1 MVAYKGYTISRRSI
15 KKTCGSYNKSALTAP
30 ENVPAERRVSIIGS
44 VVQMNEAM
52 KRTDRKTY
60 HRLVI
65 AFCIFAFAAAVVI
78 GRLALYQI
86 RDHEYYQ
93 NLVLDQITVSADVN
107 PKRGDILDTNGNP
120 LATNKTV
127 YNVII
132 SPSDIKDAQEAIDK
146 KNSNDKTDD
155 DVVYDWTSP
164 DGSAYYH
171 GSSQKDLICTF
182 LSYQLGVES
191 SMIEEKAA
199 KTDRMYEVIK
209 RDVEENVNE
218 KIREFISEYGLTNQ
232 IYDRASYKRYYPYGD
247 LACHVLGFTNSDG
260 VGIYGLEKYYNNLL
274 EGTSGKYILAQDAKR
289 RDMPFEYEAY
299 VETENGGDLEITID
313 RYIQTELE
321 NQLEATWND
330 SAAGNRVTGIVMDVE
345 TGGILAMATYPSFDL
360 NSPFSLDETS
370 ASILAELTE
379 GTDEYNEKR
388 LDLLYAMW
396 SNKAITETY
405 EPGSTFKVI
414 TTAAALEE
422 KVVTFDTPFTCT
434 GSLMIP
440 NYPRAISC
448 HDTNGHGTLAFR
460 YGLQQS
466 CNPTL
471 MQVAALL
478 GEDKFYDYFEAFGY
492 TGKTGID
499 LPAEVG
505 GIYTPRKDFN
515 NVSLAVYSFGQTF
528 KTTPI
533 QQLTAIATV
542 ANGGYYVRPHLF
554 KSLLDDDGNVIQ
566 SFETDVRRQ
575 VVSTNVCREISDV
588 LEDGVSG
595 NGGAKNAYV
604 KGYKVAAK
612 TGTSE
617 KRDKVDENGEKSYRV
632 GSCVGYAPSDD
643 PKIAAIIIVD
653 EPMKGAVYGSTV
665 AAPYLSKLFASVL
678 PYLGVEK
685 HYTEKDLA
693 TMEVTVSSYVGSD
706 PSVAKNDLIYYGLGF
721 EFIGTGDVI
730 TAQVPAEGS
739 VMNSENGKVILYC
752 GEPEPAPYIEVP
764 DLVGKNADVAN
775 SMVIGSGLNIRMT
788 GASSGTLATVV
799 SQSPAAGTMAS
810 RGQIVEI
817 ELRYL
822 DGTD

>member
-1 MVAYKGYTISRRSI
+1 MDKEQ
-15 KKTCGSYNKSALTAP
+15 N
-30 ENVPAERRVSIIGS
+30 
-44 VVQMNEAM
+44 
-52 KRTDRKTY
+52 RTDRKTY

-65 AFCIFAFAAAVVI
+65 AFCLFAVASAVII

-86 RDHEYYQ
+86 RDHDYYQ
-93 NLVLDQITVSADVN
+93 DQVLDQITVSADVN
-107 PKRGDILDTNGNP
+107 PERGDILDTNGNP
-120 LATNKTV
+120 IATNKTV
-127 YNVII
+127 YNIII
-132 SPSDIKDAQEAIDK
+132 SPSDIKDAQETIDK
-146 KNSNDKTDD
+146 KNSDNDSEN
-155 DVVYDWTSP
+155 DVYYDWTAP
-164 DGSAYYH
+164 DGSASYR
-171 GSSQKDLICTF
+171 GTSQKDLICAY
-182 LSYQLGVES
+182 LSYQLDVDYS
-191 SMIEEKAA
+191 VIAEKAA
-199 KTDRMYEVIK
+199 KTERMYEVIK
-209 RDVEENVNE
+209 KDVEENVNE
-218 KIREFISEYGLTNQ
+218 KIRDFIDKYGLTNQ
-232 IYDRASYKRYYPYGD
+232 IYDRASSKRYYPYGD
-247 LACHVLGFTNSDG
+247 LACHVIGFTNSDG
-260 VGIYGLEKYYNNLL
+260 VGVYGLEKYYNNLL

-289 RDMPFEYEAY
+289 NDMPFEYEAY
-299 VETENGGDLEITID
+299 IETENGGNLEITLD
-313 RYIQTELE
+313 RYIQTELQ

-330 SAAGNRVTGIVMDVE
+330 SAAGNRVTGIVMNVE
-345 TGGILAMATYPSFDL
+345 TGGILGMATYPSFDL
-360 NSPFSLDETS
+360 NEPFELDAKSKEVLS
-370 ASILAELTE
+370 EYEE
-379 GTDEYNEKR
+379 GTDEYNDKR
-388 LDLLYAMW
+388 LELLYAMW

-405 EPGSTFKVI
+405 EPGSTFKII

-440 NYPRAISC
+440 NYPRPISC

-478 GEDKFYDYFEAFGY
+478 GEEKFYDYFESFGY

-505 GIYTPRKDFN
+505 GIYTPRSDFT

-542 ANGGYYVRPHLF
+542 ANGGYAVTPHFF
-554 KSLLDDDGNVIQ
+554 KAAVDDNGKVIKNYETNVK
-566 SFETDVRRQ
+566 RQ
-575 VVSTNVCREISDV
+575 VVSTEVCREISEV

-617 KRDKVDENGEKSYRV
+617 KRDKVDENGEKSFRV

-665 AAPYLSKLFASVL
+665 AAPYLSKLLGSLL

-685 HYTEKDLA
+685 QYTEADLA
-693 TMEVTVSSYVGSD
+693 SMEVTVSNYVGSD
-706 PSVAKNDLIYYGLGF
+706 PAVARENLISKGIGF
-721 EFIGTGDVI
+721 EIIGDGDVV
-730 TAQVPAEGS
+730 TSQVPAEGS
-739 VMNSENGKVILYC
+739 VMSNENGNVILYC
-752 GEPEPAPYIEVP
+752 GDAEPVAYIEIP
-764 DLVGKNADVAN
+764 DLVGKSAEVAN
-775 SMVIGSGLNIRMT
+775 SMVIGSGLNIRFT
-788 GASSGTLATVV
+788 GASAGSTVSV
-799 SQSPAAGTMAS
+799 VGQTPSAGTMALP
-810 RGQIVEI
+810 GQVVEV

>member
-1 MVAYKGYTISRRSI
+1 M
-15 KKTCGSYNKSALTAP
+15 N
-30 ENVPAERRVSIIGS
+30 AE
-44 VVQMNEAM
+44 QN
-52 KRTDRKTY
+52 RTDRKTY
-60 HRLVI
+60 HKLVI
-65 AFCIFAFAAAVVI
+65 AFCLFAFAAAIII

-93 NLVLDQITVSADVN
+93 DQVLDQITVSADVN
-107 PKRGDILDTNGNP
+107 PERGDILDTNGNP

-132 SPSDIKDAQEAIDK
+132 SPSDINEAQKDVDK
-146 KNSNDKTDD
+146 KNSDD
-155 DVVYDWTSP
+155 DPDNDVFYDWTSP
-164 DGSAYYH
+164 DGTASYR
-171 GSSQKDLICTF
+171 GTSQKDLICSY
-182 LSYQLGVES
+182 LSYQLGVEYS
-191 SMIEEKAA
+191 TVAEKAA
-199 KTDRMYEVIK
+199 KTDRMYELIG

-218 KIREFISEYGLTNQ
+218 KIREFIDKFGLTNQ
-232 IYDRASYKRYYPYGD
+232 IYDRASSKRYYPYGD

-274 EGTSGKYILAQDAKR
+274 EGTSGKYILAQDARKN
-289 RDMPFEYEAY
+289 DMPFEYEAY
-299 VETENGGDLEITID
+299 IETENGQNLEITID
-313 RYIQTELE
+313 RYIQTELQ

-330 SAAGNRVTGIVMDVE
+330 SGAGNRVTGIVMNVE
-345 TGGILAMATYPSFDL
+345 TGGILGMATYPSFDL
-360 NSPFSLDETS
+360 NEPFVLDETS
-370 ASILAELTE
+370 KAALDECGFEE
-379 GTDEYNEKR
+379 GSEEYTEKR
-388 LDLLYAMW
+388 LELLYSMW
-396 SNKAITETY
+396 GNKAVLDTY

-440 NYPRAISC
+440 NYPKPISC
-448 HDTNGHGTLAFR
+448 HNTNGHGTLAFR

-466 CNPTL
+466 CNPAL

-499 LPAEVG
+499 LPSESG
-505 GIYTPRKDFN
+505 GIYTPRSDFN

-542 ANGGYYVRPHLF
+542 ANGGYYITPHLF
-554 KSLLDDDGNVIQ
+554 KSIVDDDGNVVKNY
-566 SFETDVRRQ
+566 ETDVKRQ
-575 VVSTNVCREISDV
+575 VVSTEVCREISDV
-588 LEDGVSG
+588 LEDGVSHD
-595 NGGAKNAYV
+595 GGAKNAYV

-617 KRDKVDENGEKSYRV
+617 KRDKFDENGERPYRV

-665 AAPYLSKLFASVL
+665 AAPYLSKLFASLL

-685 HYTEKDLA
+685 QYTEADLA
-693 TMEVTVSSYVGSD
+693 SLEVTVGAYVGSD
-706 PSVAKNDLIYYGLGF
+706 PAVAKEDLINKGIGF
-721 EFIGTGDVI
+721 EIIGDGDVV

-739 VMNSENGKVILYC
+739 VMSNENGNVILYC
-752 GEPEPAPYIEVP
+752 GDAEPTPYIEVP
-764 DLVGKNADVAN
+764 DLMGKGAEVAN
-775 SMVIGSGLNIRMT
+775 SMVIGSGLNIRFT
-788 GASSGTLATVV
+788 GASSGSTATVV
-799 SQSPAAGTMAS
+799 GQSPSAGTMALP
-810 RGQIVEI
+810 GQVVEV

>member
-1 MVAYKGYTISRRSI
+1 MD
-15 KKTCGSYNKSALTAP
+15 
-30 ENVPAERRVSIIGS
+30 AER
-44 VVQMNEAM
+44 N
-52 KRTDRKTY
+52 RTDRKTY

-65 AFCIFAFAAAVVI
+65 AFCLFVVAAAVII

-93 NLVLDQITVSADVN
+93 DQVLDQITVSADVN
-107 PKRGDILDTNGNP
+107 PERGDILDTNGNP

-132 SPSDIKDAQEAIDK
+132 SPSDIKTAQEDIDK
-146 KNSNDKTDD
+146 KNSDD
-155 DVVYDWTSP
+155 DPKNDVFYEWTSP
-164 DGSAYYH
+164 DGTASYR
-171 GSSQKDLICTF
+171 GTSQKDLICSF
-182 LSYQLGVES
+182 LSYQLGVEYS
-191 SMIEEKAA
+191 TVAEKAA
-199 KTDRMYEVIK
+199 KTDRMYELIG
-209 RDVEENVNE
+209 RDVEESVNE
-218 KIREFISEYGLTNQ
+218 KVRDFIDKFGLTNQ
-232 IYDRASYKRYYPYGD
+232 IYDRASSKRYYPYGD
-247 LACHVLGFTNSDG
+247 LACHVIGFTNSDG

-274 EGTSGKYILAQDAKR
+274 EGTSGKYILAQDARKN
-289 RDMPFEYEAY
+289 DMPFEYEAY
-299 VETENGGDLEITID
+299 IETENGENLEITLD
-313 RYIQTELE
+313 RYIQTELQ

-330 SAAGNRVTGIVMDVE
+330 SGAGNRVTGIVMNVE

-360 NSPFSLDETS
+360 NEPFVLDETS
-370 ASILAELTE
+370 KEILEKSELE
-379 GTDEYNEKR
+379 PDSEEYTEKR
-388 LDLLYAMW
+388 LELLYAMW

-405 EPGSTFKVI
+405 EPGSTFKII

-440 NYPRAISC
+440 NYPRPISC

-478 GEDKFYDYFEAFGY
+478 GEDKFYDYFESFGY

-505 GIYTPRKDFN
+505 GIYTPRSDFN

-542 ANGGYYVRPHLF
+542 ANGGYYITPHLF
-554 KSLLDDDGNVIQ
+554 KAIVDDDGNVVKNL
-566 SFETDVRRQ
+566 ETDVKRQ
-575 VVSTNVCREISDV
+575 VVSTEVCREISDV

-617 KRDKVDENGEKSYRV
+617 KRDKVDENGEKSFRV

-665 AAPYLSKLFASVL
+665 AAPYLSKLFASLL

-685 HYTEKDLA
+685 QYTEADLA
-693 TMEVTVSSYVGSD
+693 SLEVTVSNYIGSD
-706 PSVAKNDLIYYGLGF
+706 PAVAKEDLIYKGIGF
-721 EFIGTGDVI
+721 EIIGNGDVV

-739 VMNSENGKVILYC
+739 VMSNENGNVILYC
-752 GEPEPAPYIEVP
+752 GDAEPTPYIEVP
-764 DLVGKNADVAN
+764 DLIGKGAEVAN
-775 SMVIGSGLNIRMT
+775 SMVIGSGLNIRFT
-788 GASSGTLATVV
+788 GASAGATVTV
-799 SQSPAAGTMAS
+799 VAQSPSAGTMAMP
-810 RGQIVEI
+810 GQVVEV

>member
-1 MVAYKGYTISRRSI
+1 MDT
-15 KKTCGSYNKSALTAP
+15 
-30 ENVPAERRVSIIGS
+30 ER
-44 VVQMNEAM
+44 N
-52 KRTDRKTY
+52 RTDRKTY

-65 AFCIFAFAAAVVI
+65 AFCIFVAAAAVVI

-93 NLVLDQITVSADVN
+93 DQVLDQITVSADVN
-107 PKRGDILDTNGNP
+107 PERGDILDTNGNP

-132 SPSDIKDAQEAIDK
+132 SPSDINTAQEDIDK
-146 KNSNDKTDD
+146 KNADD
-155 DVVYDWTSP
+155 DPGNDVFYDWTSP
-164 DGSAYYH
+164 DGTASYR
-171 GSSQKDLICTF
+171 GTSQKDLICSY
-182 LSYQLGVES
+182 LSYQLGVDYS
-191 SMIEEKAA
+191 TVAEKAA
-199 KTDRMYEVIK
+199 KTDRMYELIG
-209 RDVEENVNE
+209 RDVEESVNE
-218 KIREFISEYGLTNQ
+218 KIRDFIDKFGLTNQ
-232 IYDRASYKRYYPYGD
+232 IYDRASSKRYYPYGD
-247 LACHVLGFTNSDG
+247 LACHVIGFTNSDG

-274 EGTSGKYILAQDAKR
+274 EGTSGKYILAQDARKN
-289 RDMPFEYEAY
+289 DMPFEYEAY
-299 VETENGGDLEITID
+299 IETENGENLEITLD
-313 RYIQTELE
+313 RYIQTELQ

-330 SAAGNRVTGIVMDVE
+330 SAAGNRVTGIVMNVE

-360 NSPFSLDETS
+360 NEPFALDETS
-370 ASILAELTE
+370 KAVLDESGLEE
-379 GTDEYNEKR
+379 GSEEYTEKR
-388 LDLLYAMW
+388 LELLYAMW
-396 SNKAITETY
+396 GNKAVLDTY

-440 NYPRAISC
+440 NYPKPISC
-448 HDTNGHGTLAFR
+448 HNTSGHGTLAFR

-466 CNPTL
+466 CNPAL

-499 LPAEVG
+499 LPSEVG
-505 GIYTPRKDFN
+505 GIYTPRSEFN

-542 ANGGYYVRPHLF
+542 ANGGYYLTPHLF
-554 KSLLDDDGNVIQ
+554 KSIVDDDGNVIKN
-566 SFETDVRRQ
+566 FETDVKRQ
-575 VVSTNVCREISDV
+575 VVSTEVCREISDV
-588 LEDGVSG
+588 LEDGVSHD
-595 NGGAKNAYV
+595 GGAKNAYV

-617 KRDKVDENGEKSYRV
+617 KRDKFDENGERPYRV

-665 AAPYLSKLFASVL
+665 AAPYLSKLFASLL
-678 PYLGVEK
+678 PYLGIEK
-685 HYTEKDLA
+685 QYTESDLA
-693 TMEVTVSSYVGSD
+693 SLEVTVGSYVGSD
-706 PSVAKNDLIYYGLGF
+706 PAVAKEDLINKGIGF
-721 EFIGTGDVI
+721 EIIGDGDVV

-739 VMNSENGKVILYC
+739 VMSNENGNVILYC
-752 GEPEPAPYIEVP
+752 GDAEPTPYIEVP
-764 DLVGKNADVAN
+764 DLIGKGAEVAN
-775 SMVIGSGLNIRMT
+775 SMVIGSGLNIRFT
-788 GASSGTLATVV
+788 GAAAGPTVTVV
-799 SQSPAAGTMAS
+799 GQSPAAGTMALP
-810 RGQIVEI
+810 GQVVEV